1 MKKAILL
8 LLAGTLFA
16 ARADAQPDIRWIF
29 QPVDTV
35 GLYEKLEIFL
45 NFEADFENPFDPDQ
59 LDIMAT
65 FTSPSGETWHV
76 PGFYTGG
83 GWSSFNVRFSPV
95 EKGSWSYR
103 VVIRDRNG
111 EASSEE
117 RSFEAVPSTY
127 HGHIRVASNNR
138 YLEHADGTAWYG
150 VGLWY
155 NGITDTAVLDELKE
169 KGVNYISRLIAPLET
184 WASGMGRY
192 DQASCE
198 RIDELIDALEER
210 DMKLAL
216 NFWFHSFL
224 SETVW
229 GGGNIAWHRHP
240 YQTVCAAKDFYS
252 SDEAWAYQENLY
264 RYMIARWGYSRALAI
279 WFVVDEVNGT
289 DGWVSGDS
297 VAAAGW
303 ARKVHD
309 YFKENDP
316 WQHLTTGTR
325 SGGVEEWW
333 DRGYDVFDLP
343 GREIYE
349 AQGFPINRTGQID
362 GDDTHPLTY
371 SYRNYHGEV
380 KKLWHGWE
388 KPAIIPET
396 GWDHTFY
403 EMTMPGYQAQFH
415 NALWVTLATGT
426 AMSPFWWSYSDEIND
441 NIVTNQ
447 LRSLRH
453 FTSRIPF
460 SRLTGLEPL
469 EATNPGGDAYA
480 MGSDQLIFGWA
491 VNAETDMSGKT
502 ITLPGIREG
511 TYRLRLYHTWRGR
524 FLDER
529 GGRRGRG
536 PRPGQ
541 AIPEEPAGTIVEAG
555 NKGLEIQVPVLRI
568 EGGHARYI
576 GQDVAFTLEPVD

>member
-1 MKKAILL
+1 
-8 LLAGTLFA
+8 
-16 ARADAQPDIRWIF
+16 
-29 QPVDTV
+29 VDTV

-111 EASSEE
+111 EVSSEE

-502 ITLPGIREG
+502 ITLPGIRKG

-524 FLDER
+524 FPDER
-529 GGRRGRG
+529 GGRRGRE
-536 PRPGQ
+536 PDPGR
-541 AIPEEPAGTIVEAG
+541 ATPEEPAGTIVEAG
-555 NKGLEIQVPVLRI
+555 KKGLEIQVPVLRI